1 MTCIRISIDKTLD
14 WSCTLKIEWCC
25 IVFLYSWKK
34 IYFLI
39 FMIPSI
45 LDAYKFSGSRKG
57 GESWVSPSQVFVMYF
72 FWSICN
78 IPLVSTMMVE
88 KYINIETKCERRVIY
103 ILFYINKIP
112 FLLLTHFPTFF
123 TFIII
128 LDSIGIP
135 NEGNGWILTFKDIEE
150 MDMFV

>member
-1 MTCIRISIDKTLD
+1 
-14 WSCTLKIEWCC
+14 
-25 IVFLYSWKK
+25 
-34 IYFLI
+34 
-39 FMIPSI
+39 MIPSI

-103 ILFYINKIP
+103 ILFYINKVP

-123 TFIII
+123 HLYYYFH
-128 LDSIGIP
+128 
-135 NEGNGWILTFKDIEE
+135 WLTSLGMPIEPKIMDGFWHLSFKHLYIYPWMSKRAYLLRDI
-150 MDMFV
+150 